1 MAVLV
6 AAGLCAGHVACSRE
20 PTAVV
25 VAVTTDMVVDGDLDE
40 LGLYVGVAGEVK
52 TSIRTP
58 TSAEQP
64 AKLPGTLSILQP
76 SDTST
81 PVHIRVAGYKKGELK
96 VVRDAIT
103 TVPSGQLSLL
113 RVPLSWLASTHKAAG
128 AGPVTQSAPGNVKV
142 KDALPAGDTSFSE
155 FAQFFPG
162 YVSPCAQGQTSNDG
176 ECVDATAQLTKIS
189 SGDLVREV
197 YGGALGLDSTT
208 GVAEGGSCFD
218 VADCFANEQTLKEAD
233 YQNCRVRIPAGLS
246 ASKTVNFAVVRN
258 EASGCSG
265 KGCFMPLDWDGKY
278 DEVSGTFTFA
288 PQVCKRIGAAD
299 LKIASTRIAVATN
312 CDAKMA
318 SRPRC
323 NGLFGAVRDKA
334 PSDPTRAP
342 YYPEPPNPNDGAPV
356 VLPDGATPDA
366 ARPDAGPPPPV
377 LLGTLNQ
384 VQNPRRIVVAND
396 RVWVRARIGIG
407 FLDAR
412 GPSTPTE
419 IGSLPASASGQLD
432 DGTRLTFLAAAG
444 NAACILA
451 PRTTLD
457 AALWCYTLSQQ
468 EPLPANDYL
477 YSMTSVGSSIV
488 VVGGRGGTSA
498 QFLLPSFA
506 GSTPLSYAFRRPNGA
521 LARPDQR
528 VLFALSDGSIEQT
541 NTPLQPNAADPGSSV
556 VAVPGASFIPL
567 GGPVELA
574 LNTKGAYYT
583 LPSSSSQT
591 STLFAKSF
599 ANFGATEGMPITT
612 QNLVYPSG
620 ADTSTL
626 AADDNYVYW
635 GGGAAG
641 PMAIST
647 CTARAVTPKALFPS
661 AGAQDN
667 TTYAVARAGAKL
679 YFATNDGRVYSM
691 DPPAPEAC
699 P

>member
-1 MAVLV
+1 
-6 AAGLCAGHVACSRE
+6 
-20 PTAVV
+20 
-25 VAVTTDMVVDGDLDE
+25 MVVDGDLDE

-58 TSAEQP
+58 TSADQP

-176 ECVDATAQLTKIS
+176 ECVDATAQLVKIS

-278 DEVSGTFTFA
+278 DEASGTFTFA

-342 YYPEPPNPNDGAPV
+342 YYSEGLPPPDGGPV

-366 ARPDAGPPPPV
+366 ARPDAGPPGP
-377 LLGTLNQ
+377 LQLARLGA
-384 VQNPRRIVVAND
+384 VKRPRRMTVSND
-396 RVWVRARIGIG
+396 RLWIRGTIGLG
-407 FLDAR
+407 FIDAR
-412 GPSTPTE
+412 GPSAPTE
-419 IGSLPASASGQLD
+419 FAPLPRIGGVDVD
-432 DGTRLTFLAAAG
+432 DGTKQVDLAVSGNQACTSTLGVDAHAWCYNLTTPGLTTSRPISAIFLA
-444 NAACILA
+444 
-451 PRTTLD
+451 
-457 AALWCYTLSQQ
+457 
-468 EPLPANDYL
+468 
-477 YSMTSVGSSIV
+477 
-488 VVGGRGGTSA
+488 GGQFARSEIGTNIFNTMDGTA
-498 QFLLPSFA
+498 EATFRDLL
-506 GSTPLSYAFRRPNGA
+506 GLTITG
-521 LARPDQR
+521 
-528 VLFALSDGSIEQT
+528 VH
-541 NTPLQPNAADPGSSV
+541 
-556 VAVPGASFIPL
+556 
-567 GGPVELA
+567 
-574 LNTKGAYYT
+574 
-583 LPSSSSQT
+583 QT
-591 STLFAKSF
+591 STGRAIVTAFNGAASGIALTTNPVAFASDNPSAPLGQFPAPYSSF
-599 ANFGATEGMPITT
+599 TGRISCTSNTTEVFCVVGDPGTMRGAIARKALAEAFSVTT
-612 QNLVYPSG
+612 FATT
-620 ADTSTL
+620 ADVPYTTADISTAP
-626 AADDNYVYW
+626 AADANYVYW

-647 CTARAVTPKALFPS
+647 CTTRAVTPKALFPT